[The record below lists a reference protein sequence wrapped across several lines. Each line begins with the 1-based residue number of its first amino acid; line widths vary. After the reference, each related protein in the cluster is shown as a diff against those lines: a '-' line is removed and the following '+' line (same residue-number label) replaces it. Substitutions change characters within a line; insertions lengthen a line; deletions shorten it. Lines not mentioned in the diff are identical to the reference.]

1 MELVALLC
9 VQVIN
14 LINKAG
20 DIMSRKTIKILIVI
34 GVVAI
39 AYFLLLNIP
48 FFRQDNNRG
57 LLVLIFVSIGIVRKY
72 IRNKKM

>member
-20 DIMSRKTIKILIVI
+20 DIMSRKTIEILIVI